1 MVCHGRP
8 LAPREANRGTTKAER
23 DGATAARG
31 GRCSFNDGELEELR
45 RRLGRA
51 RLRVPEFIRQRV
63 LGRRLQTGSPQ
74 RLRAAE

>member
-1 MVCHGRP
+1 MARP
-8 LAPREANRGTTKAER
+8 RLSE
-23 DGATAARG
+23 TALRRHVVAVQ
-31 GRCSFNDGELEELR
+31 FNDGELEELR